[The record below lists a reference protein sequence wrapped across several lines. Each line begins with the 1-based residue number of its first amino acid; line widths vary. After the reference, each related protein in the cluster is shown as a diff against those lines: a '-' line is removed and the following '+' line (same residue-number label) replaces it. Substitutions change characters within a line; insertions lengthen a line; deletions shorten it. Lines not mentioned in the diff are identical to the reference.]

1 LKGQRISDGF
11 REGQGGNPAR
21 RPPGSRNKLMQSFVA
36 DLQEKRLTNGTP
48 ILERLATDDPAKLV
62 EAISRFAPKDVAA
75 KQWEARITM

>member
-1 LKGQRISDGF
+1 
-11 REGQGGNPAR
+11 
-21 RPPGSRNKLMQSFVA
+21 MQSFVA

-75 KQWEARITM
+75 KQWEARITMEMRESAPAATPDEIEQVLRSGFAR

>member
-1 LKGQRISDGF
+1 
-11 REGQGGNPAR
+11 
-21 RPPGSRNKLMQSFVA
+21 MQSFVA

-62 EAISRFAPKDVAA
+62 EAISRLAPKDVAA